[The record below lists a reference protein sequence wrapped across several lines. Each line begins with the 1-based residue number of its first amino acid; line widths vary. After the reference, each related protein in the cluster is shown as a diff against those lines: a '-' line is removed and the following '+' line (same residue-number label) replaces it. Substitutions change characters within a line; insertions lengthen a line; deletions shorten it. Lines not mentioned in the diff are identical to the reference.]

1 MRSAKPTAYGKL
13 ASIWMV
19 RIKSR
24 PFKCMYGI
32 MHVHIWCNGGYREIA
47 KITDRFVRT
56 GAKHQFG
63 NLAICLSTHC
73 NVFEIVTV
81 VALGKTIVYHRDSR
95 LRGRCILMV
104 LANNDRPI
112 ITAFLP
118 PWSVGAAHVPVQNYQ
133 YVEFDSDGHHGAL
146 SDWKMFMWLVP
157 RYYATTVHLN
167 ARVSQSIISNRRIQ
181 CESFNWVEAD
191 WSFPPQMYVM
201 YYGPRK
207 WTFA

>member
-1 MRSAKPTAYGKL
+1 MSSKSSPWWRWAKP
-13 ASIWMV
+13 I
-19 RIKSR
+19 
-24 PFKCMYGI
+24 
-32 MHVHIWCNGGYREIA
+32 
-47 KITDRFVRT
+47 
-56 GAKHQFG
+56 
-63 NLAICLSTHC
+63 
-73 NVFEIVTV
+73 
-81 VALGKTIVYHRDSR
+81 IVYHRDSR

-133 YVEFDSDGHHGAL
+133 YVEFDSDGHHDAL
-146 SDWKMFMWLVP
+146 YDWKMCMWLVP

-167 ARVSQSIISNRRIQ
+167 ARVSPSLFSNRRIQ

-201 YYGPRK
+201 YYGPRT
-207 WTFA
+207 WTFVQPTNQHINKSVHLEVWFWLI